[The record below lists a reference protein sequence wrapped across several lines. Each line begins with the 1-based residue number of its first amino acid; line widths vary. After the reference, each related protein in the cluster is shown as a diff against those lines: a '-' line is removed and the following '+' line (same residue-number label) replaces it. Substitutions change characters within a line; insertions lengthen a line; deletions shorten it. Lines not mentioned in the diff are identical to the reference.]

1 MLCFQFELVEVR
13 VIRLFF
19 EFGGGCIHYNFTAKS
34 VDDHSANDTTTRLF
48 FSEVNANFRDEN
60 DILLCCI
67 VEENDAGTYLQDSF
81 IIISLNVLLY
91 TNMMKVC
98 PNCIH
103 FEQEFPNC

>member
-1 MLCFQFELVEVR
+1 
-13 VIRLFF
+13 
-19 EFGGGCIHYNFTAKS
+19 
-34 VDDHSANDTTTRLF
+34 
-48 FSEVNANFRDEN
+48 
-60 DILLCCI
+60 LCCI